1 MKNLILKYCIEFSI
15 IVLGISVS
23 FWFDNYQTSLDNLD
37 REKEIIS
44 ELATELEIIE
54 KSTLNRDSVF
64 RYDSENLKNIIDG
77 VIKNSN
83 FSYSE
88 LLIAATDYRGFGPS
102 EEIYTSLKY
111 DGGLKFIRNKKVKI
125 AIESLYKGTKYG
137 VVANMEDE
145 IFVQKEILKY
155 IQFNYPGLLIDVGK
169 MKIQESKKIKIFSN
183 IVQKDKTLK
192 ALLVSKLRFMDSK
205 LLFLQRY
212 KNSLFELKKLLK
224 AS

>member
-1 MKNLILKYCIEFSI
+1 MKNLILKYCIEFSV

-23 FWFDNYQTSLDNLD
+23 FWFDKYQISLDNLD

-77 VIKNSN
+77 VLKDSN

-111 DGGLKFIRNKKVKI
+111 DGGLKFIRNKKIKI
-125 AIESLYKGTKYG
+125 AIESLYNGTKYG

-155 IQFNYPGLLIDVGK
+155 IQFNYPELLIDVRK
-169 MKIQESKKIKIFSN
+169 MKIKESEKIKIFSD

-205 LLFLQRY
+205 WRFLQRY

>member
-1 MKNLILKYCIEFSI
+1 M
-15 IVLGISVS
+15 S
-23 FWFDNYQTSLDNLD
+23 FWFDNYQTSLEDLD

-224 AS
+224 VS

>member
-1 MKNLILKYCIEFSI
+1 M
-15 IVLGISVS
+15 S

-224 AS
+224 VS